1 MQPRIFWTSRQSQRI
16 PAELQVVAH
25 VPILLG
31 PLHFVAL
38 PLELL
43 NLLPIRKP
51 GLLFNLLQLLRA
63 FLVFTR
69 SCRCP
74 LCWPQSLQSVS
85 LPQLWTEDLILIGKV
100 FFPLLSRKA
109 VQSCVPLSHFLRLDL
124 Q

>member
-16 PAELQVVAH
+16 TAELQVVAH
-25 VPILLG
+25 VPIVLG
-31 PLHFVAL
+31 SLHFIAL

-51 GLLFNLLQLLRA
+51 GLLFDLLQLLRA

-69 SCRCP
+69 CCRCP

-109 VQSCVPLSHFLRLDL
+109 VHSRVPLSYFLRLDL